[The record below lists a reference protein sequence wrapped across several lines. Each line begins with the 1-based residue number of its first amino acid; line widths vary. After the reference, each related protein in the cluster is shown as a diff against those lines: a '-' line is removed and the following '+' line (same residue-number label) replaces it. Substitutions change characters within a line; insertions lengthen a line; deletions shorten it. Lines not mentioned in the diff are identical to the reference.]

1 MAEVK
6 EKKEKKSDM
15 IPVVD
20 PWTIVSHPVLTEK
33 NISRIETENKLV
45 FVVRSEAN
53 KKQIKWAVE
62 TALNVKVTDVNTL
75 VDRDGVKKA
84 MVRLAKEYKASDIA
98 TRFGML

>member
-1 MAEVK
+1 MAEAKETKVK
-6 EKKEKKSDM
+6 KGDM
-15 IPVVD
+15 TSAVD
-20 PWTIVSHPVLTEK
+20 PWTIVSHPTLTEK
-33 NISRIETENKLV
+33 NIGRIETENKLV

-62 TALNVKVTDVNTL
+62 TALKVKVTDVNTL

-84 MVRLAKEYKASDIA
+84 MVRLSKEFKASDIA